1 MSAAS
6 GPLEPPRRDP
16 VIPASVTLDGPVPS
30 MRPRAGHPSGLPTA
44 GITARE
50 AGAARQRGARGA
62 PAGGGAHCLQRIA
75 AAKPSAWAPTRD
87 LYSALTAGR
96 DRRYRAACE
105 RRPEADDGA
114 FAGDVLEDLYR

>member
-1 MSAAS
+1 MRSEGS
-6 GPLEPPRRDP
+6 RRANL
-16 VIPASVTLDGPVPS
+16 IPASVTLDGPVPS

-62 PAGGGAHCLQRIA
+62 PAGGGAPCLQRIA
-75 AAKPSAWAPTRD
+75 AAQPAAWAATRD

-96 DRRYRAACE
+96 DRRSRAACE
-105 RRPEADDGA
+105 RRPAADDGA
-114 FAGDVLEDLYR
+114 FADDVLEDLYR